1 MPDIPAASPGQ
12 VFISYRRDETA
23 YAAGWLY
30 DRLADRF
37 GADKI
42 FKDIDSIEFGDDFV
56 EVITAAVGSCD
67 VLLALI
73 GNEWV
78 TITGEDGRRRLDDP
92 ADFVRVEI
100 EAALARDVRV
110 IPVLVDG
117 ASMPHAEALPASLR
131 TLVRRHAL
139 ALSPSQF
146 DFDTGRLLKVLDRTL
161 AEVQAEVAATASPPP
176 VSTATDEAPSAPAP
190 PEHTGV
196 APAATVPH
204 EARSSGRRRTPGNR
218 LGRLSGRKRIVAF
231 GAVLVVLLLLIV
243 AAVVSTNDS
252 DGNQDDAEDRQDY
265 VDAMVSSSGEVGLN
279 VNDVECVSESLVDA
293 FGVDA
298 LVATGVS
305 PDEIRSSGQT
315 SLLDLGIV
323 FSDEQNREAYER
335 LDQCIDVTALL
346 AAVLLVSNGREAENE
361 AVTCVSQ
368 NLPDDLV
375 EQALVPLLTQEEAFL
390 DDLTDPELPEELGN
404 AVNSC

>member
-1 MPDIPAASPGQ
+1 MPDISAASPGQ

-42 FKDIDSIEFGDDFV
+42 FKDIDSIDFGDDFV
-56 EVITAAVGSCD
+56 GVITAAVGSCD

-139 ALSPSQF
+139 ELSPSQYA
-146 DFDTGRLLKVLDRTL
+146 FDTGRLLKVLDRTL
-161 AEVQAEVAATASPPP
+161 ADGQAEVAATAPPPP
-176 VSTATDEAPSAPAP
+176 VSTATDGAFTKPPSAPAP
-190 PEHTGV
+190 PERTGV
-196 APAATVPH
+196 APTPTVPH
-204 EARSSGRRRTPGNR
+204 EARSSGWRRTPGKQ
-218 LGRLSGRKRIVAF
+218 LGRLSTRRRIVAF
-231 GAVLVVLLLLIV
+231 GAALVVLLLLIV
-243 AAVVSTNDS
+243 GFGSCAPSPRRRGGDAWLGMKFTSECLGGAAGAPSSLST
-252 DGNQDDAEDRQDY
+252 
-265 VDAMVSSSGEVGLN
+265 L
-279 VNDVECVSESLVDA
+279 
-293 FGVDA
+293 
-298 LVATGVS
+298 
-305 PDEIRSSGQT
+305 
-315 SLLDLGIV
+315 
-323 FSDEQNREAYER
+323 
-335 LDQCIDVTALL
+335 
-346 AAVLLVSNGREAENE
+346 
-361 AVTCVSQ
+361 
-368 NLPDDLV
+368 
-375 EQALVPLLTQEEAFL
+375 
-390 DDLTDPELPEELGN
+390 
-404 AVNSC
+404 

>member
-1 MPDIPAASPGQ
+1 MPDIPATSPGQ

-117 ASMPHAEALPASLR
+117 ASMPHAEVLPASLS

-161 AEVQAEVAATASPPP
+161 AEVQAEVAATAPPP
-176 VSTATDEAPSAPAP
+176 RVSDSDRRSTIGACTPRAHRRGPGGHRPARSAVFGSAQDAGQPTRPHVHTKTNRRLRGGPRGPAPAD
-190 PEHTGV
+190 
-196 APAATVPH
+196 
-204 EARSSGRRRTPGNR
+204 RRCRR
-218 LGRLSGRKRIVAF
+218 
-231 GAVLVVLLLLIV
+231 
-243 AAVVSTNDS
+243 
-252 DGNQDDAEDRQDY
+252 
-265 VDAMVSSSGEVGLN
+265 
-279 VNDVECVSESLVDA
+279 ECE
-293 FGVDA
+293 
-298 LVATGVS
+298 
-305 PDEIRSSGQT
+305 
-315 SLLDLGIV
+315 
-323 FSDEQNREAYER
+323 
-335 LDQCIDVTALL
+335 
-346 AAVLLVSNGREAENE
+346 
-361 AVTCVSQ
+361 
-368 NLPDDLV
+368 
-375 EQALVPLLTQEEAFL
+375 
-390 DDLTDPELPEELGN
+390 
-404 AVNSC
+404 